1 MESFFSKKRLM
12 TTRILTEEDLK
23 KFIPTSAELDYN
35 LLDRMYEERPI
46 EICDVNDFF
55 KIPLMEG
62 YKGNIYKLD
71 DLLSREQSSP
81 TTPPFLDSFFLKK
94 NEDISNVNNNESSN
108 EQPEKQ

>member
-1 MESFFSKKRLM
+1 M

-62 YKGNIYKLD
+62 YKGNIYKLE
-71 DLLSREQSSP
+71 DLKTENKIN
-81 TTPPFLDSFFLKK
+81 F
-94 NEDISNVNNNESSN
+94 SNIDNNNESSN

>member
-1 MESFFSKKRLM
+1 M

-62 YKGNIYKLD
+62 YKGNIYKLE
-71 DLLSREQSSP
+71 DLKSRELCSP

-94 NEDISNVNNNESSN
+94 NEDPKTENKINFSNIDNNNESSN